1 MRVLVM
7 NDARLLAELEGTLL
21 GRASLEV
28 QVAPAAG
35 DLAGLALAWKP
46 DVVVLGDGEACPDP
60 VGTCRRIRSHP
71 ATASTAVI
79 FVGVAFLAER
89 AREAGASE
97 FLPRPATRGV
107 LKRSLARQLPL
118 VDRAARRRAL
128 DRSATIAHNGDVHPV
143 RCLDIS
149 LSGAL
154 VVTPAVPPASPAE
167 TEVLLRVEVE
177 GRELALPAEIV
188 RRAPRAEGV
197 ALGLRFTD
205 IDDKTRVF
213 LARAARG
220 TSRGEGAQT

>member
-28 QVAPAAG
+28 QVAPAGG

-46 DVVVLGDGEACPDP
+46 GVVVLGDGEACPDP
-60 VGTCRRIRSHP
+60 VGTCRRIRNHP

-97 FLPRPATRGV
+97 FLPRPATRGE

-118 VDRAARRRAL
+118 LDRAARRRAL
-128 DRSATIAHNGDVHPV
+128 DRSATIAHNGDVHAV

-154 VVTPAVPPASPAE
+154 VVAPASSSSSPSE
-167 TEVLLRVEVE
+167 PEVLLRVELE
-177 GRELALPAEIV
+177 GRQLELPAEIV
-188 RRAPRAEGV
+188 RQAPRAGGV

-205 IDDKTRVF
+205 VDDKTRVF
-213 LARAARG
+213 LARVARG
-220 TSRGEGAQT
+220 WTPGEKVPS